1 MGSSQKFLIF
11 LLSWVKFLRQWGLYF
26 PYCTA
31 GKGLFFPFVKN
42 CSYINSVCK
51 KELRHLLHSLKVEQ
65 TRYGRILSKTI
76 QNKKWNHGGQTTG
89 WRKMVWMTPHGSLDD
104 IFCTL
109 HSSRFTW
116 FQQNTVHYIYQSTT
130 TTSRHRGSLGR
141 AGPVTKD
148 SEEEAEVIMG
158 ECHDPGINQYQSGER
173 AVCYFWSI

>member
-89 WRKMVWMTPHGSLDD
+89 WRKMVWMTHTDLWMISSALFILHASPGSNK
-104 IFCTL
+104 I
-109 HSSRFTW
+109 
-116 FQQNTVHYIYQSTT
+116 QSTT
-130 TTSRHRGSLGR
+130 
-141 AGPVTKD
+141 
-148 SEEEAEVIMG
+148 
-158 ECHDPGINQYQSGER
+158 
-173 AVCYFWSI
+173 SIKAQQQHQGTGGA

>member
-1 MGSSQKFLIF
+1 ME
-11 LLSWVKFLRQWGLYF
+11 SWRTNNWL
-26 PYCTA
+26 T
-31 GKGLFFPFVKN
+31 KN
-42 CSYINSVCK
+42 
-51 KELRHLLHSLKVEQ
+51 
-65 TRYGRILSKTI
+65 G
-76 QNKKWNHGGQTTG
+76 
-89 WRKMVWMTPHGSLDD
+89 MDDPHGSLDD
-104 IFCTL
+104 IFCTF

-173 AVCYFWSI
+173 AVCYF